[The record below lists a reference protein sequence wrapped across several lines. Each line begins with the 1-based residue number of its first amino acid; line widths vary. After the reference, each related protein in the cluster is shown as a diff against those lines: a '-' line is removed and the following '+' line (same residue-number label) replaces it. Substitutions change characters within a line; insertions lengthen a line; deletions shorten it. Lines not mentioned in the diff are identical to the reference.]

1 MSIKIYNKKGTLSL
15 KEKAMVRELEK
26 ATDLLIKE
34 DPSFSLS
41 PANDISELQDLF
53 NNYAVQDVEFE
64 ETINTKDTNMEETQE
79 PIKEVKESSNE
90 KMVDPFNREEPIV
103 RDYVMTEEFP
113 ELETSNSAKS
123 SYDEPISFDDSF
135 SIPDGDN
142 LATKSREPESNPQPE
157 PAQRQDPVNPSF
169 NDMDSAKQRK
179 KTKRFAKQIVSF
191 TCDLLE
197 KGFEWY
203 TMKDISEAKLA
214 EYEINDEMDL
224 SVLLDVTPTQQMT
237 VKEFFLSQHAV
248 IREESK
254 IDSEDREDLAD
265 ALTEVFLEKGIAP
278 TPMQD
283 LIIIGAKI
291 VVIQGLKATA
301 IANSHKSILM
311 QLRQNRAEEVGY
323 DDYPQQPTPPP
334 RPQPRE
340 QPLPQQNY
348 YTEPPIKESEVIPFP
363 TKKEN
368 YYEEVMFPIE
378 KVKE

>member
-113 ELETSNSAKS
+113 ELETPNSAKS

-142 LATKSREPESNPQPE
+142 LASKSREPESNPQPE

-237 VKEFFLSQHAV
+237 VKEFFLSQHTV

-254 IDSEDREDLAD
+254 IDAEDREDLAD

>member
-142 LATKSREPESNPQPE
+142 LASKSREPESNPQPE

>member
-142 LATKSREPESNPQPE
+142 LASKSREPESNPQPE

-323 DDYPQQPTPPP
+323 DDYPQQSTPPP

>member
-113 ELETSNSAKS
+113 ELETSKIAKS

-142 LATKSREPESNPQPE
+142 LASKSREPESNPQPE

-203 TMKDISEAKLA
+203 TMKDISEGKLA

>member
-142 LATKSREPESNPQPE
+142 LASKSREPESNPQPE

-248 IREESK
+248 IKEESK
-254 IDSEDREDLAD
+254 IDAEDREDLAD

>member
-142 LATKSREPESNPQPE
+142 LASKSREPESNPQPE

-248 IREESK
+248 IKEESK
-254 IDSEDREDLAD
+254 IDAEDREDLAD

-363 TKKEN
+363 TKKKII
-368 YYEEVMFPIE
+368 M
-378 KVKE
+378 KK